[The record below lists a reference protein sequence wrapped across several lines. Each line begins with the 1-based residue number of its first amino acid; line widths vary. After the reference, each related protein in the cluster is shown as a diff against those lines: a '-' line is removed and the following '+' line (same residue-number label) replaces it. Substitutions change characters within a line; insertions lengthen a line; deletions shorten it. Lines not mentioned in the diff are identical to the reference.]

1 MVFTKYSTKPK
12 KVHSNI
18 SFSLNEKD
26 HDSASGSVSMNQAG
40 MALHGLGEHDTM
52 PTTTYSSH
60 ELPWKAFSFC
70 Q

>member
-40 MALHGLGEHDTM
+40 MALHGPGEHDTM

-60 ELPWKAFSFC
+60 ELPWKVFSFC